1 MFRKL
6 TAITLFISFIAMS
19 TSGLMMYVIEKPSFT
34 LQMHPIH
41 KNFGLIMIAAVIA
54 HLWFN
59 YKSLLAY
66 FKNQS
71 TYAYTAVLVV
81 LFVVL
86 YGMAI
91 NNKVPLALAEPMDKL
106 AEQAEGHE

>member
-1 MFRKL
+1 ML
-6 TAITLFISFIAMS
+6 ASQS
-19 TSGLMMYVIEKPSFT
+19 MYAFT
-34 LQMHPIH
+34 
-41 KNFGLIMIAAVIA
+41 V
-54 HLWFN
+54 
-59 YKSLLAY
+59 
-66 FKNQS
+66 
-71 TYAYTAVLVV
+71 VLVI